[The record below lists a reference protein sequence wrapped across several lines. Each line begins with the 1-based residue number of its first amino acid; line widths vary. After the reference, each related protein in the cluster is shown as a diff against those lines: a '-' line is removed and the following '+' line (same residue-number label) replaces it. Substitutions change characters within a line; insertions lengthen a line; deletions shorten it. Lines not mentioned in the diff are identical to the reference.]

1 MTGSPPS
8 GFSIVDL
15 DRWPAASAPRP
26 VLSDDERR
34 QLAGPH
40 AIGRGPDEQEVLGV
54 YAGIV
59 DLIALHARAAAGL
72 RTSAADV
79 LARPPSTGPFVIGIA
94 GSVAVGKS
102 TVARV
107 LRTLIE
113 RWPSSPRVQIVS
125 TDAFLRPNS
134 ELDPAGLTMQKGFPV
149 SYDTDALI
157 AFLVALRGGAAEVSV
172 PVYSHVIYDVV
183 PGEVQRIEQ
192 ADVVILEGVNVL
204 QAAPAATSGSARLV
218 SDHLDLS
225 VYVDAAEADI
235 EQWFVDRFSVLRREE
250 HTDDRAFYRQ
260 FATLSDEESELVARW
275 TWSEINL
282 VNLREHIAPT
292 RDRAHLVLGKG
303 ADHRIRSVLVR
314 DC

>member
-8 GFSIVDL
+8 GFSSVDL
-15 DRWPAASAPRP
+15 DRWRAATTSHAA
-26 VLSDDERR
+26 LTDGERR

-40 AIGRGPDEQEVLGV
+40 TIGSGPDDLEVLGV
-54 YAGIV
+54 YAGVV
-59 DLIALHARAAAGL
+59 DLIALSARSAAAL
-72 RTSAADV
+72 RASTAD
-79 LARPPSTGPFVIGIA
+79 LLGRPASTGTFVICVA

-113 RWPSSPRVQIVS
+113 RWPSSPRVEIVS

-134 ELDPAGLTMQKGFPV
+134 ELDHAGLSMQKGFPV

-157 AFLVALRGGAAEVSV
+157 DFLVALRGGATDVSV

-183 PGEVQRIEQ
+183 PGESQRIER

-204 QAAPAATSGSARLV
+204 QAGSGSGSGQLV

-225 VYVDAAEADI
+225 VYVDAAESDI
-235 EQWFVDRFSVLRREE
+235 EQWFVDRFAALRNEE
-250 HTDDRAFYRQ
+250 HTDERAFYRQ
-260 FATLSDEESELVARW
+260 FATLSDEESEMVARW
-275 TWSEINL
+275 TWREINL
-282 VNLREHIAPT
+282 VNLRAHIAPT
-292 RDRAHLVLGKG
+292 RDRADLVLVKG
-303 ADHRIRSVLVR
+303 ADHRIGSVLVR
-314 DC
+314 DR